1 MKNFI
6 AAFILF
12 SNLAFSQDYPQ
23 DYFGKPL
30 GIDLNVT
37 GSFGELRYNH
47 FHSGVDF
54 GSNRKIGDPIFA
66 VADGEVVRIQINE
79 KGYGKVIYIKH
90 PNGFTSVY
98 AHLNDYSGGIR
109 DFVKANQYKE
119 KKYALEMFP
128 LKNELIVKKGDVI
141 GYVGILEVLE
151 ERICIMK
158 FVIHKVKK
166 L

>member
-119 KKYALEMFP
+119 KKYGKNKIIFL
-128 LKNELIVKKGDVI
+128 LKNAGIEEKLINSIEFDEDEEL
-141 GYVGILEVLE
+141 
-151 ERICIMK
+151 CPNTS
-158 FVIHKVKK
+158 K